1 MFYAWRLVKQE
12 LVLNNNKLCVDSKKT
27 SAFQNT
33 IFTPVISPLTKLY
46 EPRAYKRDFTVFW

>member
-33 IFTPVISPLTKLY
+33 IP
-46 EPRAYKRDFTVFW
+46 PRL